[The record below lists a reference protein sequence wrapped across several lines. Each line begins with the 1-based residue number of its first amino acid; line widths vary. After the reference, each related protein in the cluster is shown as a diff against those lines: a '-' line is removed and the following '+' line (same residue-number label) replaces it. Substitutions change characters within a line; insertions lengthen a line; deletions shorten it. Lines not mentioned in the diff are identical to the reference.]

1 MSRFG
6 FFLLVIA
13 FSTSGCSPSDR
24 PPTYPVTGGV
34 KIKGK
39 AIEDA
44 MIVFVP
50 TDSQGRAATARTDAG
65 GNFKMGTFD
74 QGDGVVSGSYKVKVS
89 KYEGLEPAGGETVYM
104 DADAESKIYN
114 PDDKQFKLRLPKNIL
129 PKKYEDE
136 NTSGFAITV
145 GTAAA
150 TLDLLLD

>member
-13 FSTSGCSPSDR
+13 FSTSGCSRSDR
-24 PPTYPVTGGV
+24 PPTYPVTGVV

-44 MIVFVP
+44 MVVFVP
-50 TDSQGRAATARTDAG
+50 TDSQGRAATGRTDAG

-74 QGDGVVSGSYKVKVS
+74 QGDGVVSGSYKVKVG
-89 KYEGLEPAGGETVYM
+89 KYEGTEPAGGETVYL
-104 DADAESKIYN
+104 DADAESKMYN
-114 PDDKQFKLRLPKNIL
+114 PDQQFKLRLPKNIL

-136 NTSGFAITV
+136 ETSGLATTV

-150 TLDLLLD
+150 KLDLLLD